1 MIKSNNMNEYVY
13 LNDQLTKGEDAH
25 LSIHD
30 TGIMHGVGLFETM
43 RCYNGKIP
51 YLDDHINRLFN
62 SAQALDIHI
71 TQEVND
77 IIIGLNEVI
86 KANNL
91 TEGRLRLTVT
101 PGALNQLINE
111 EVSVSTLII
120 TGSPL
125 IAYPETYYKDGIS
138 VVISPYKENKEDP
151 TAGHK
156 TINFFKRLIA
166 LQQAKALKA
175 TEALWFTT
183 TNRLAEGSISNVF
196 IVKDKVIYTPPVDT
210 PVLPGIIRQQVIRL
224 ADQYKMKLIEKEIV
238 IHDLLAAEE
247 VFITNSIME
256 LMPVTK
262 IEAHQVGNGTPGE
275 VFRQLH
281 NLFIIEIK
289 KLTAK

>member
-1 MIKSNNMNEYVY
+1 MNEYVY
-13 LNDQLTKGEDAH
+13 LNDQLVKSEDAY

-43 RCYNGKIP
+43 RCYGSIIP

-71 TQEVND
+71 TQDVSD
-77 IIIGLNEVI
+77 IIDGIHEVI

-91 TEGRLRLTVT
+91 SEGRLRLTVT
-101 PGALNQLINE
+101 PGALNQLISE
-111 EVSVSTLII
+111 TSSISTLII

-125 IAYPETYYKDGIS
+125 IAYPDTHYEKGIH
-138 VVISPYKENKEDP
+138 VIIAPYKENKDDP

-156 TINFFKRLIA
+156 TINYFKRLIV

-175 TEALWFTT
+175 TEAFWFNT
-183 TNRLAEGSISNVF
+183 TNRLAEGCISNIF
-196 IVKDKVIYTPPVDT
+196 IVKDNIIYTPPIDT

-224 ADQYKMKLIEKEIV
+224 ADQNKIKLNEQDIV
-238 IHDLLAAEE
+238 IHDLLSADE

-256 LMPVTK
+256 IMPVIK
-262 IEAHQVGNGTPGE
+262 IEAHRVGNGAPGKI
-275 VFRQLH
+275 FKQLN
-281 NLFIIEIK
+281 NLFIIDRK
-289 KLTAK
+289 KAASSG